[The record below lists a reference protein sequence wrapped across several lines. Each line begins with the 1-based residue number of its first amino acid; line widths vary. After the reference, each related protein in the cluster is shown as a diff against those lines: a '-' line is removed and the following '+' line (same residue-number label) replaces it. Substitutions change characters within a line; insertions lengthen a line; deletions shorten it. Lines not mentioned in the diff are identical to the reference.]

1 MAKSLPQTTSKT
13 RNQTRNIL
21 ITLHLSHMPGQ
32 RKLSGIYSYVGT
44 RSNWNIRIF
53 RTQQEVE
60 SPEFLR
66 LIKGPLHGII
76 YSSAY
81 SKRLFASLSRTK
93 CPLVCME
100 HAAGLLAPR
109 KNRLVIIRN
118 DSRAIAKAAVETF
131 NHHGKYASYAFVH
144 DREAKDWSYDRE
156 KAFRSVLPKSC
167 KLNSFAPLA
176 TEEDDGTKLSEFL
189 VRLPKPAA
197 ILAAHDSRALDIL
210 HAASRASLT
219 VPDDISVLGIDNDQ
233 FVCDSG
239 KVKISSIEPDHFAE
253 GRAAAQELD
262 AMMNGRCVKNVKHIN
277 FGVRQVVV
285 RSSTKNVTP
294 MGSLLARAKDYVADH
309 ACEGIA
315 PADVA
320 HALGVSLPLLYLR
333 LKQSKSPPLA
343 RLITR
348 RKLKHAQHLLADTAT
363 PISAIPSLSGF
374 KNANALK
381 NLFKKETG
389 MSMREYRNKSRSEQE
404 ER

>member
-1 MAKSLPQTTSKT
+1 MGKSSPKITSQT

-60 SPEFLR
+60 SSGFLR
-66 LIKGPLHGII
+66 LLESPLDGII

-81 SKRLFASLSRTK
+81 SQPLFDRLSRVK

-100 HAAGLLAPR
+100 HSARLLVPR
-109 KNRLVIIRN
+109 KSQLVIIRN
-118 DSRAIAKAAVETF
+118 DSRAIAKAAMETF

-144 DREAKDWSYDRE
+144 DRETKDWSYDRE
-156 KAFRSVLPKSC
+156 KAFRSALPKSC
-167 KLNSFAPLA
+167 RLHSFAPLA
-176 TEEDDGTKLSEFL
+176 NEEDDNVRLTEFL
-189 VRLPKPAA
+189 IQLPKPAA

-210 HAASRASLT
+210 QAAARAALSI
-219 VPDDISVLGIDNDQ
+219 PDDISVLGIDNDQ

-239 KVKISSIEPDHFAE
+239 NVKISSIEPDHFAE

-262 AMMNGRCVKNVKHIN
+262 AMMNGKNVNNVKHIN
-277 FGVRQVVV
+277 FGVRQVVI
-285 RSSTKNVTP
+285 RSSTKNIMP
-294 MGSLLARAKDYVADH
+294 MGSLLARTKDYVSDH
-309 ACEGIA
+309 AREGIT

-333 LKQSKSPPLA
+333 LKQAKSLPLA
-343 RLITR
+343 KLITQC
-348 RKLKHAQHLLADTAT
+348 KLKHAQHLLTNTAT

-381 NLFKKETG
+381 NLFKRETG
-389 MSMREYRNKSRSEQE
+389 MTMREYRNKSSEG
-404 ER
+404 

>member
-1 MAKSLPQTTSKT
+1 MAKSSPQITFQT

-32 RKLSGIYSYVGT
+32 RKLSGIYSYVGP

-60 SPEFLR
+60 SREFLR
-66 LIKGPLHGII
+66 LIEGPLHGII

-81 SKRLFASLSRTK
+81 SKSLFTSLSRVK

-100 HAAGLLAPR
+100 HAASLLAPR
-109 KNRLVIIRN
+109 KKQLVIIRN
-118 DSRAIAKAAVETF
+118 DSRAIAKAALETF

-144 DREAKDWSYDRE
+144 DREAKDWSFDRE
-156 KAFRSVLPKSC
+156 KAFRSVLPKSY
-167 KLNSFAPLA
+167 KLRSFAPLL
-176 TEEDDGTKLSEFL
+176 TEEDDAKLSEFL
-189 VRLPKPAA
+189 IRLPKPTA

-210 HAASRASLT
+210 HAASRAGLT
-219 VPDDISVLGIDNDQ
+219 IPDDISVLGIDNDQ
-233 FVCDSG
+233 FVCNSG
-239 KVKISSIEPDHFAE
+239 NVKISSIEPDHFAE

-262 AMMNGRCVKNVKHIN
+262 AMMNGKNVNNVKHIN
-277 FGVRQVVV
+277 FGVRQVVI
-285 RSSTKNVTP
+285 RSSTKNIMP
-294 MGSLLARAKDYVADH
+294 MGSLLARTKDYVSDH
-309 ACEGIA
+309 AHEGIT

-333 LKQSKSPPLA
+333 LKQAKSLPLA
-343 RLITR
+343 KLITQC
-348 RKLKHAQHLLADTAT
+348 KLKHAQHLLTNTAT

-381 NLFKKETG
+381 NLFKRETG
-389 MSMREYRNKSRSEQE
+389 MTMREYRNKSSEG
-404 ER
+404 